1 MPFRLQLPRRFYAE
15 MLTRALAELPNECV
29 GLLGG
34 SLTVE
39 ETTGQRVGRVVR
51 HYPLTNEAGSPK
63 EYYSAPFAAFRD
75 MRAMGTE
82 LLAIYHSHPTSE
94 PIPSRTDL
102 ERNYYGSD
110 VVHFIISLKDAEP
123 RMRGW
128 WLGETDYRE
137 AEWDWIGE

>member
-1 MPFRLQLPRRFYAE
+1 
-15 MLTRALAELPNECV
+15 
-29 GLLGG
+29 
-34 SLTVE
+34 
-39 ETTGQRVGRVVR
+39 
-51 HYPLTNEAGSPK
+51 
-63 EYYSAPFAAFRD
+63 